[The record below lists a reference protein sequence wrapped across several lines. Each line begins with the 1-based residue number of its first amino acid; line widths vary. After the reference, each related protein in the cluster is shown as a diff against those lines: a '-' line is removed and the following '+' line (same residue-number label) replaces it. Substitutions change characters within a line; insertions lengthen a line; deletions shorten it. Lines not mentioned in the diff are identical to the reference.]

1 MTYNNIEENML
12 AAHTYPG
19 AFLAAERQKRGIT
32 IEQVANRLNLRTQI
46 IAHLEADEYEQLPEA
61 VFVQGYI
68 RGYCKYLAI
77 QSDDLIVA
85 YGQLRP
91 QENKSERYLF
101 QNPSSSKH
109 RGEKMLHWLT
119 AGFVLVAAV
128 SISIWLYQER
138 TVEKPLKNM
147 WRQADIQ
154 SEPKLKINNIA
165 QNMDTKLTEV
175 SKMKELLTASIDNVG
190 YSPKEMESVGE

>member
-1 MTYNNIEENML
+1 MFHVGHET
-12 AAHTYPG
+12 A
-19 AFLAAERQKRGIT
+19 
-32 IEQVANRLNLRTQI
+32 RLLSW
-46 IAHLEADEYEQLPEA
+46 HLCARHE
-61 VFVQGYI
+61 
-68 RGYCKYLAI
+68 
-77 QSDDLIVA
+77 
-85 YGQLRP
+85 
-91 QENKSERYLF
+91 
-101 QNPSSSKH
+101 
-109 RGEKMLHWLT
+109 LT

-147 WRQADIQ
+147 WRQADIK